1 MLCRQVRFSGAK
13 VKPQIWPSDTLHN
26 CRKSRRSFT
35 TSHTS
40 LFTKYSPYAL
50 IQIMSKFITDI
61 WNSVFEPGTNQSVL
75 IATYSSFAAL
85 QATLFGLLLATRS
98 WHFVFLSVICGCLWG
113 AVAWFVRELEA
124 VKKMEAEADRLRE
137 LRKANGE
144 DSASEEENRKKR

>member
-1 MLCRQVRFSGAK
+1 
-13 VKPQIWPSDTLHN
+13 
-26 CRKSRRSFT
+26 
-35 TSHTS
+35 
-40 LFTKYSPYAL
+40 
-50 IQIMSKFITDI
+50 MSKFINDI
-61 WNSVFEPGTNQSVL
+61 WNSVFEPGTNKSVL

-98 WHFVFLSVICGCLWG
+98 WHFVFLSVICGGLWG
-113 AVAWFVRELEA
+113 AVAWFVKELEA